1 MTEKGNNATIFS
13 YKGIK
18 PSIHPSVFL
27 CTGAIILGDV
37 HIGADSSVWFN
48 TVIRGDVHSIRIG
61 ERTNV
66 QDLSMLHVTYK
77 KYPLIIGNDVT
88 IGHSAIIH
96 GATVGNNILV
106 GMGAKILD
114 RAIIHNNSMV
124 AAGSVVREGFE
135 VPEGVLVAGVPA
147 KIVRDLKPE
156 EIEKITL
163 SAQNYMFYAA
173 EYRGDG
179 DKPIE

>member
-1 MTEKGNNATIFS
+1 MIENGKNASIFT
-13 YKGIK
+13 YNGIK
-18 PSIHPSVFL
+18 PNIHPSVFL

-37 HIGADSSVWFN
+37 QIGADSSVWFN

-77 KYPLIIGNDVT
+77 KYPLMIGNDVT

-96 GATVGNNILV
+96 GATVEDNILI

-114 RAIIHNNSMV
+114 RAIIRKNSMV

-147 KIVRDLKPE
+147 KIVRELKPE
-156 EIEKITL
+156 EIEKITQW
-163 SAQNYMFYAA
+163 AQNYMFYTE
-173 EYRGDG
+173 EYRRN
-179 DKPIE
+179 EE